1 MEIKLI
7 EKINQIYLNIL
18 NTLKTFLKEN
28 FNQVKENNKNNNL
41 FGEKILKFKKK
52 EEIEKYIKE
61 YTNENGKLIEKMKN
75 INNNIYMLINEIL
88 NNKNKIIENTKES
101 LYLIKH
107 PKDCSFL
114 LQIDKFNNDIYNY
127 LDLIYNQISSHKYD
141 KIEYIYFIICNMKIA
156 SK

>member
-1 MEIKLI
+1 METKLI

-18 NTLKTFLKEN
+18 NTLKAFLKEN
-28 FNQVKENNKNNNL
+28 FNHVKENNKNYNS
-41 FGEKILKFKKK
+41 FEEKILKLKKK

-75 INNNIYMLINEIL
+75 IKNNIYTLINEIL

-141 KIEYIYFIICNMKIA
+141 KIEYIYFIICNMKIV